1 MQAFFD
7 RDDAELEYETL
18 VSRSQ
23 AKADPSADSNSTTKS
38 ATRRAIDIIGVAVL
52 LFVAAIV
59 FADHIATAN
68 PEFQVQKPEPKV
80 ETASFIIEIPP
91 PPKVEPKPAP
101 MPPEPEPEPV
111 ERLRSVPD
119 RQIEH
124 RQKSVDAKDRDTKK
138 QRYDRNLDE
147 KVAQRAMP
155 AVSTPVIDESIEIL
169 ERVASDDRLG
179 YAVLDAHYDT
189 IGAFTPSAGPNEKRY
204 VPDEGLSRIKLDP
217 YHYQMVNVCMR
228 LCMKSMFTHSGLSEQ
243 RVDASSSWL
252 RVNRNDN
259 ASFEYLVAGRWV
271 EFSVFVKEI
280 TNISHINFMELPLD
294 GRSDSEINDLLEN
307 VTADL
312 CSLLN
317 YSNCLD
323 QLKH

>member
-7 RDDAELEYETL
+7 RYDAELEYETL

-23 AKADPSADSNSTTKS
+23 AKADPSADSNSTHRS
-38 ATRRAIDIIGVAVL
+38 AIRRGVDIVGLAAA
-52 LFVAAIV
+52 LFVAAIL
-59 FADHIATAN
+59 FANHIATAS

-91 PPKVEPKPAP
+91 PPKVEIKPLPK
-101 MPPEPEPEPV
+101 PPEPEPKPV

-124 RQKSVDAKDRDTKK
+124 KQKPVDMKKRDTQK
-138 QRYDRNLDE
+138 QQYDRNIDE
-147 KVAQRAMP
+147 RVAKRAMP

-169 ERVASDDRLG
+169 ERVSSDDRLG

-189 IGAFTPSAGPNEKRY
+189 IGAFTPSAGPNANRY
-204 VPDEGLSRIKLDP
+204 APDEDLSRIKLDP

-228 LCMKSMFTHSGLSEQ
+228 LCLKSMFTHSGLSEQ
-243 RVDASSSWL
+243 QAGASSSWL
-252 RVNRNDN
+252 RVNRSDN
-259 ASFEYLVAGRWV
+259 ASFEYLVSGRWL
-271 EFSVFVKEI
+271 EFKVSVMEI
-280 TNISHINFMELPLD
+280 TNISHINFVELPLD
-294 GRSDSEINDLLEN
+294 GRSESEINDLLEN

>member
-7 RDDAELEYETL
+7 RYDAELEYETL

-23 AKADPSADSNSTTKS
+23 SKADPSADSNSTHRS
-38 ATRRAIDIIGVAVL
+38 AIRRGADIVGLSVV

-59 FADHIATAN
+59 FANHIATAS
-68 PEFQVQKPEPKV
+68 PEFDTQKPEPKV

-91 PPKVEPKPAP
+91 PPKIEPKPMP
-101 MPPEPEPEPV
+101 KPPEPEPEPV

-119 RQIEH
+119 RQIEYKRKSIDAKERDTH
-124 RQKSVDAKDRDTKK
+124 RQ
-138 QRYDRNLDE
+138 QYDRNDDYQ
-147 KVAQRAMP
+147 VAQRAMP
-155 AVSTPVIDESIEIL
+155 AVSTPVIEESIEIL
-169 ERVASDDRLG
+169 ERAASDDRLG

-189 IGAFTPSAGPNEKRY
+189 IGAFTPSSGPNENRN
-204 VPDEGLSRIKLDP
+204 VPDEDLSRIKLDP

-228 LCMKSMFTHSGLSEQ
+228 LCLKSMFTHSGLSKRQ
-243 RVDASSSWL
+243 TDASSPWL
-252 RVNRNDN
+252 RANRTDN
-259 ASFEYLVAGRWV
+259 ASFEYLAAGRWV
-271 EFSVFVKEI
+271 KFRVFVKEI
-280 TNISHINFMELPLD
+280 NNISHINFVELPLD